1 MKVIQTGEAPA
12 PVGPYSQ
19 AVESQG
25 IIFVSGQVGIDPKT
39 GKNVEGGIEKET
51 EQALKNIQVILKKA
65 GLTLENVAKV
75 TVYLKDI
82 TDFQSMNGV
91 YSQVFSQHKPAR
103 ACVEAN
109 MVKDFRVE
117 IDCIATRDE
126 SAD

>member
-1 MKVIQTGEAPA
+1 LKVIQTGEAPA

-25 IIFVSGQVGIDPKT
+25 MIFVSGQVGINPET
-39 GKNVEGGIEKET
+39 GKKVEGGIEKET
-51 EQALKNIQVILKKA
+51 EQVLKNIKAILEKA

-82 TDFQSMNGV
+82 NDFQSMNGV
-91 YSQVFSQHKPAR
+91 YSQFFSQHKPAR

-109 MVKDFRVE
+109 MVKDFLVE
-117 IDCIATRDE
+117 IDCIAVRE
-126 SAD
+126 

>member
-1 MKVIQTGEAPA
+1 LKVIQTGEAPA

-25 IIFVSGQVGIDPKT
+25 MIFVSGQVGINPKT
-39 GKNVEGGIEKET
+39 GKKVEGGIEKET
-51 EQALKNIQVILKKA
+51 EQVLKNIKAILEKA

-82 TDFQSMNGV
+82 NDFQSMNGV
-91 YSQVFSQHKPAR
+91 YSQFFSQHKPAR

-109 MVKDFRVE
+109 MVKDFLVE
-117 IDCIATRDE
+117 IDCIAVRE
-126 SAD
+126 

>member
-25 IIFVSGQVGIDPKT
+25 MVFVSGQVGINPKT
-39 GKNVEGGIEKET
+39 GKKVEGGIEKET
-51 EQALKNIQVILKKA
+51 EQVLKNIRAILEKT

-82 TDFQSMNGV
+82 NDFQSMNGV
-91 YSQVFSQHKPAR
+91 YSQFFSRNKPAR

-109 MVKDFRVE
+109 MVKDFLVE
-117 IDCIATRDE
+117 IDCIAARE
-126 SAD
+126 